1 MIKFGRLIK
10 IIIVAII
17 ALGITQSVHVFAQ
30 TQPIETEIYDGNVED
45 RALILVTE
53 SGELP
58 GGKGYFVVKRNRA
71 IEESHTF
78 SMERIGRHLF
88 FQSDLFSGKIKKAQI
103 EPGRFYG
110 TIALSNRKKRLLFW
124 PQTAKFNFVARQK
137 TVVIPGGRYQE
148 ELFDQTNILTDLSYG
163 SAIGYWTESPYS
175 DEPYIETLAK
185 GMIKSF
191 KDPSMLDLKL
201 DLYLPQNDSLKLRPL
216 VMLIHGGAF
225 YIGSKQSAAEKSLA
239 IDLSRRG
246 YVVASINYRLGFKP
260 LPKDIELSAYR
271 ALQDAHAAL
280 RFLASHSSEFGIDPQ
295 QVYVGGTSAGAVASL
310 NLAFMKNDEC
320 PERIAEAIKK
330 GELGKIESSGNELKN
345 DFTVKAV
352 LNMWGAVSDLSLI
365 DETEKIPV
373 LSIHGTADEIVPFE
387 HDYPFK
393 NSLLLNRALMDKMYG
408 SKPIHDRLK
417 TLGIR
422 NKLFAID
429 GLGHEPELETYSTLN
444 HYMDTITN
452 QVVNFLKNETSPRII
467 IPEKQLKLNSIS
479 VLKPFYYEIEN
490 GTVADIQVR
499 GGVKANSDPTDLSII
514 WLKNSTDKQ
523 FSIIANNRYDAVTT
537 KTYYVK
543 TE

>member
-1 MIKFGRLIK
+1 MGNTGILKK
-10 IIIVAII
+10 IILTGII
-17 ALGITQSVHVFAQ
+17 AIAFLFSLFAQ
-30 TQPIETEIYDGNVED
+30 NHSGISKIYDGNIEG
-45 RALILVTE
+45 RAIVLVSE
-53 SGELP
+53 SEELP
-58 GGKGYFVVKRNRA
+58 GGKGHFVLKRNKA
-71 IEESHTF
+71 IEDLHTF
-78 SMERIGRHLF
+78 SMEKNGRHLF
-88 FQSDLFSGKIKKAQI
+88 FQSDLFSGKIKKANI
-103 EPGRFYG
+103 EPGQFSG
-110 TIALSNRKKRLLFW
+110 TIALSNRKKRFLFW
-124 PQTAKFNFVARQK
+124 PQTAEFNFVAREEQVA
-137 TVVIPGGRYQE
+137 TPEGRYKE
-148 ELFDQTNILTDLSYG
+148 ELFDQFKVITDLKYG
-163 SAIGYWTESPYS
+163 VAMGYWTDSPYS

-191 KDPSMLDLKL
+191 KDPSMVDLML

-239 IDLSRRG
+239 IDLVKHG

-260 LPKDIELSAYR
+260 TPKDIELSAYR

-280 RFLASHSSEFGIDPQ
+280 RFLSFHAPEYGIDPQ

-330 GELGKIESSGNELKN
+330 KELEKIELSGNNLTTE
-345 DFTVKAV
+345 FAIKAV
-352 LNMWGAVSDLSLI
+352 LNMWGAVADLSII

-417 TLGIR
+417 SMGIR

-452 QVVNFLKNETSPRII
+452 QVISFLKDETSPLIN
-467 IPEKQLKLNSIS
+467 IPEKQLSLNSIS
-479 VLKPFYYEIEN
+479 VLKPFYYEVEKGSI
-490 GTVADIQVR
+490 ADIKVK
-499 GGVKANSDPTDLSII
+499 GGVKASNDPTDMSII
-514 WLKNSTDKQ
+514 WYKSSTDKQ
-523 FSIIANNRYDAVTT
+523 FSVIASNVYDAVTT
-537 KTYYVK
+537 KTYTVK